1 MKRMKQLAAAVLTAA
16 LFTGVLPSAAY
27 ADVVKRNA
35 TSSEEATS
43 ADSTGSVEEGTSYD
57 ASSVHNDQE
66 AAAAVRTYPYT
77 EEDAR
82 ATAEQLYSFEQN
94 AVKKEIDVS
103 YLMNSIWY
111 DPENV
116 LVTDEGNHLL
126 KLYSGS
132 PGNYERAYL
141 EALDG
146 LECFSSPTVYF
157 LPESSGGLLVAVDT
171 GDRFTEEEAYNN
183 YTMIRTFIDQ
193 IISVQ
198 GAVQNMDD
206 ADKAKY
212 ICDYV
217 ATHLTYD
224 TTYQKNS
231 LADAVRSGVTDCMG
245 YNNMTELLFEHCGI
259 PYISVV
265 ASAKDENMDH
275 IFGLAKVQN
284 SWLLFDTT
292 NYDRDEE
299 GTEVY
304 WIFSDR
310 YREGKYYTDMRLVEE
325 APSEGTEP
333 DSAR

>member
-1 MKRMKQLAAAVLTAA
+1 MKRMKQLAAAVLSAA
-16 LFTGVLPSAAY
+16 LLTGILPSAAY
-27 ADVVKRNA
+27 AGVVQRNVSAASSSDSSASSSSGGTDV
-35 TSSEEATS
+35 S
-43 ADSTGSVEEGTSYD
+43 
-57 ASSVHNDQE
+57 ASSVHPDTE
-66 AAAAVRTYPYT
+66 APAASRTYAYT
-77 EEDAR
+77 KEEAQ

-111 DPENV
+111 DPDNL
-116 LVTDEGNHLL
+116 LVTDDGQHLL

-146 LECFSSPTVYF
+146 LECFSSPTVMF
-157 LPESSGGLLVAVDT
+157 LPEASGGLLVAVET
-171 GDRFTEEEAYNN
+171 GGRFTEEEAYNN

-198 GAVQNMDD
+198 KAVQGMDD

-217 ATHLTYD
+217 ASHLTYD

-245 YNNMTELLFEHCGI
+245 YNNMAELLFEHCGI
-259 PYISVV
+259 PYISIV
-265 ASAKDENMDH
+265 ANAKDQDVSH
-275 IFGLAKVQN
+275 IFGLAKIQN
-284 SWLLFDTT
+284 SWLIFDTT
-292 NYDRDEE
+292 NYDRDDA
-299 GTEVY
+299 GTEAY

-310 YREGKYYTDMRLVEE
+310 YREGRYYTDMRLVEE
-325 APSEGTEP
+325 QPADSEASG
-333 DSAR
+333 SAR